1 MITVV
6 GVRFKKAGKIYYFD
20 PDHLDIQKEDNV
32 IVETARGIEFGHVV
46 IGKRDVAEEEIV
58 SPLKKVLRIATSED
72 VKVHQDNKEKNCDT
86 FRICEEKIK
95 SHNLDMK
102 LIDVE
107 YTFDNNKVIFYFT
120 ADGRIDFRELV
131 KDLAAVFKTRIE
143 LRQIGVRDEAK
154 MVNGIGPCGV
164 GLCCA
169 NWLGDFAPV
178 SIKMAKDQNLS
189 LNPTKIS
196 GICGRLMCCLKYEH
210 DTYLSLRKGMPNRG
224 DRVQTEDGPAV
235 VFDTNILLEAV
246 KVRHIIKEREDNPE
260 LGEDVVTYKKDQI
273 KGILKKSAHVE
284 DHEELVIDCSDEIP
298 QEFLQELEGEMKQKA
313 CQNKKCGCKGDHKKP
328 GGNQRKPNREPMPE
342 RSQAETTQRAK
353 SFAKT
358 VASAE
363 PAGGGREGQGSGR
376 DNRDSRDSGREGGR
390 DNARANNEQRQG
402 GQNNPGGDR
411 RANNGTGGSEN
422 KQGGGDKKFRPKPD
436 RKPKKSLEDYN
447 GEMDRKALDQQ
458 NPPAAA
464 PAAKEGGGQKP
475 FKKHRHPHPRDR
487 KPKEG
492 GGERK
497 PSN

>member
-46 IGKRDVAEEEIV
+46 IGKREVAEEEIV

-72 VKVHQDNKEKNCDT
+72 VKSHQDNKEKNCDT

-95 SHNLDMK
+95 AHGLDMK

-107 YTFDNNKVIFYFT
+107 YTFDNNKVVFYFT

-210 DTYLSLRKGMPNRG
+210 DTYLALRKGMPNRG
-224 DRVQTEDGPAV
+224 DRVLTEEGPAV

-246 KVRHIIKEREDNPE
+246 KVRHIVKDREENPE

-273 KGILKKSAHVE
+273 KAILKKSVQH
-284 DHEELVIDCSDEIP
+284 DDTDELVIDCNDEIP
-298 QEFLQELEGEMKQKA
+298 PAFLEDIAGEMKQKA
-313 CQNKKCGCKGDHKKP
+313 CQNKKCGCKGDNKKP
-328 GGNQRKPNREPMPE
+328 YQQNRKPNREPLSE
-342 RSQAETTQRAK
+342 AAQAEATQRAK

-358 VASAE
+358 VATSGAE
-363 PAGGGREGQGSGR
+363 SEKPASNDGRPNN
-376 DNRDSRDSGREGGR
+376 DNRK
-390 DNARANNEQRQG
+390 
-402 GQNNPGGDR
+402 
-411 RANNGTGGSEN
+411 NGTDHKGNGF
-422 KQGGGDKKFRPKPD
+422 DKKFRPRPD
-436 RKPKKSLEDYN
+436 RKPKKSLEDFN
-447 GEMDRKALDQQ
+447 GELDRKEEDQRSLRETTNVSKEN
-458 NPPAAA
+458 NPTPRDAGTQGGDQR
-464 PAAKEGGGQKP
+464 PPKKPRYPHNKDQRPREGGGHNSGPKP
-475 FKKHRHPHPRDR
+475 TDQQ
-487 KPKEG
+487 
-492 GGERK
+492 
-497 PSN
+497 

>member
-46 IGKRDVAEEEIV
+46 IAKREVTEEEIV

-72 VKVHQDNKEKNCDT
+72 VQSHLENKEKNCET
-86 FRICEEKIK
+86 FRICEEKITA
-95 SHNLDMK
+95 HGLDMK

-154 MVNGIGPCGV
+154 MVNGIGPCGI

-210 DTYLSLRKGMPNRG
+210 DTYQALRKGMPNRG
-224 DRVQTEDGPAV
+224 DRVLTEDGPAV
-235 VFDTNILLEAV
+235 VFDTNILLESV
-246 KVRHIIKEREDNPE
+246 KVRHITKEREENPE
-260 LGEDVVTYKKDQI
+260 LGEDVITYKKDQI
-273 KGILKKSAHVE
+273 KAILKKSAQSE
-284 DHEELVIDCSDEIP
+284 DHDDLVIDCTDDIP
-298 QEFLQELEGEMKQKA
+298 QEFLAEIEGELKQKA
-313 CQNKKCGCKGDHKKP
+313 CQNKKCGCKSDKKP
-328 GGNQRKPNREPMPE
+328 YQKDRKPNRDAIPAEAH
-342 RSQAETTQRAK
+342 AETTERAK
-353 SFAKT
+353 QFAKV
-358 VASAE
+358 VAKSE
-363 PAGGGREGQGSGR
+363 EGQSQNQREVNGQSAKENAGSKDQG
-376 DNRDSRDSGREGGR
+376 
-390 DNARANNEQRQG
+390 NNKDKQRFK
-402 GQNNPGGDR
+402 P
-411 RANNGTGGSEN
+411 
-422 KQGGGDKKFRPKPD
+422 RPE
-436 RKPKKSLEDYN
+436 RKPKKSFEDFN
-447 GEMDRKALDQQ
+447 GELDRKEQNRDQGTADKSGQKPSQ
-458 NPPAAA
+458 NPSGE
-464 PAAKEGGGQKP
+464 KRP
-475 FKKHRHPHPRDR
+475 FKKHRHPHPPKDKSNKDGGDV
-487 KPKEG
+487 KPQ
-492 GGERK
+492 
-497 PSN
+497 

>member
-46 IGKRDVAEEEIV
+46 IGKRDVSEEEIV
-58 SPLKKVLRIATSED
+58 SPLKKVLRIASSED
-72 VKVHQDNKEKNCDT
+72 VQVHLENKEKNCDT
-86 FRICEEKIK
+86 FKICEEKI
-95 SHNLDMK
+95 HAHGLDMK

-107 YTFDNNKVIFYFT
+107 YTFDNNKVVFYFT

-131 KDLAAVFKTRIE
+131 KDLASVFKTRIE

-210 DTYLSLRKGMPNRG
+210 DTYLALRKGMPNRG
-224 DRVQTEDGPAV
+224 DRVLTEEGPAV

-246 KVRHIIKEREDNPE
+246 KVRHIVKDREDNPE

-273 KGILKKSAHVE
+273 KAILKKSAHT
-284 DHEELVIDCSDEIP
+284 EESDELTIECSDDIP
-298 QEFLQELEGEMKQKA
+298 KAFLEDLEGDMKQKA
-313 CQNKKCGCKGDHKKP
+313 CNNKKCGCKGDHKRP
-328 GGNQRKPNREPMPE
+328 NNNNRKPNREPLSE
-342 RSQAETTQRAK
+342 AAQADANQRAK

-358 VASAE
+358 VATGEPSGNAE
-363 PAGGGREGQGSGR
+363 KTAGEHKTNQQQ
-376 DNRDSRDSGREGGR
+376 DNRK
-390 DNARANNEQRQG
+390 
-402 GQNNPGGDR
+402 
-411 RANNGTGGSEN
+411 NGF
-422 KQGGGDKKFRPKPD
+422 DKKFRPRPD
-436 RKPKKSLEDYN
+436 KKAKKSLEDYN
-447 GEMDRKALDQQ
+447 GELDRKAQDQS
-458 NPPAAA
+458 
-464 PAAKEGGGQKP
+464 GGANRENTQTPRENSGSGGNGQKP
-475 FKKHRHPHPRDR
+475 FRKQRPPQNRDR
-487 KPKEG
+487 RPKEG
-492 GGERK
+492 GQQTAGK
-497 PSN
+497 PSDQQE

>member
-46 IGKRDVAEEEIV
+46 IGKREVSEEEIV
-58 SPLKKVLRIATSED
+58 SPLKKVLRIASTED
-72 VKVHQDNKEKNCDT
+72 VAVHKENKEKNCET

-95 SHNLDMK
+95 AHGLEMK

-154 MVNGIGPCGV
+154 MVNGIGPCGI

-210 DTYLSLRKGMPNRG
+210 DTYQVLRKGMPNRG
-224 DRVQTEDGPAV
+224 DRVLTEDGAGV
-235 VFDTNILLEAV
+235 VFDTNILLEQV
-246 KVRHIIKEREDNPE
+246 KVRHIVKDRDDNPE
-260 LGEDVVTYKKDQI
+260 LGEDIVIYKKDQI
-273 KGILKKSAHVE
+273 KSILKKSVQVE
-284 DHEELVIDCSDEIP
+284 EHDELIIEGVDEIP
-298 QEFLQELEGEMKQKA
+298 KELLEEIGADLKPKGG
-313 CQNKKCGCKGDHKKP
+313 KKCSGGGCKPANK
-328 GGNQRKPNREPMPE
+328 NNKPNREPLSE
-342 RSQAETTQRAK
+342 KAYQDSTQRAK

-358 VASAE
+358 VAVSDE
-363 PAGGGREGQGSGR
+363 NGKVVGEGQEPKK
-376 DNRDSRDSGREGGR
+376 EGFR
-390 DNARANNEQRQG
+390 NEQR
-402 GQNNPGGDR
+402 
-411 RANNGTGGSEN
+411 SERP
-422 KQGGGDKKFRPKPD
+422 DKKFRPKPE
-436 RKPKKSLEDYN
+436 RKPKRSLEEFS
-447 GEMDRKALDQQ
+447 GELDRKEASQ
-458 NPPAAA
+458 NS
-464 PAAKEGGGQKP
+464 QKLEDRP
-475 FKKHRHPHPRDR
+475 QPERRENFERSGEPRDGNRPNNQNRKHRPHNRDR
-487 KPKEG
+487 KPKAPEG
-492 GGERK
+492 GKIGE
-497 PSN
+497 

>member
-46 IGKRDVAEEEIV
+46 IGKRDVPEDEIV

-86 FRICEEKIK
+86 FKVCEEKIK
-95 SHNLDMK
+95 AHGLDMK

-210 DTYLSLRKGMPNRG
+210 DTYLALRKGMPNRG
-224 DRVQTEDGPAV
+224 DRVLTEEGPAV
-235 VFDTNILLEAV
+235 VFDTNILLESI
-246 KVRHIIKEREDNPE
+246 KVRHIVKDREENPE

-273 KGILKKSAHVE
+273 KSILKKSAHVE
-284 DHEELVIDCSDEIP
+284 EADELVIDCTDELP
-298 QEFLQELEGEMKQKA
+298 KEFLAELGADAQKKA
-313 CQNKKCGCKGDHKKP
+313 CDNKKCGCKGDKKP
-328 GGNQRKPNREPMPE
+328 NSNFRKPNKSPIPG
-342 RSQAETTQRAK
+342 SAQAETTQRAK

-358 VASAE
+358 VATSEGADAAPERPVNTESRPSAPE
-363 PAGGGREGQGSGR
+363 GRKPGEGRPAG
-376 DNRDSRDSGREGGR
+376 
-390 DNARANNEQRQG
+390 A
-402 GQNNPGGDR
+402 
-411 RANNGTGGSEN
+411 
-422 KQGGGDKKFRPKPD
+422 DKKFRPRPD
-436 RKPKKSLEDYN
+436 RKPKKSFEDYN
-447 GEMDRKALDQQ
+447 GELDRKEENQ
-458 NPPAAA
+458 NNQNSANNQNSPKA
-464 PAAKEGGGQKP
+464 PVENKPGNKPESGNRNAGSAGGQKP
-475 FKKHRHPHPRDR
+475 FKKHHHPNQKDR
-487 KPKEG
+487 RPKE

-497 PSN
+497 PSSPNTGDKPSH

>member
-46 IGKRDVAEEEIV
+46 IAKREVTEEEIV

-72 VKVHQDNKEKNCDT
+72 VQSHLENKEKNCET
-86 FRICEEKIK
+86 FRICEEKIAV
-95 SHNLDMK
+95 HGLDMK

-154 MVNGIGPCGV
+154 MVNGIGPCGI

-210 DTYLSLRKGMPNRG
+210 DTYQVLRKGMPNRG
-224 DRVQTEDGPAV
+224 DRVLTEEGPAV
-235 VFDTNILLEAV
+235 VFDTNILLESV
-246 KVRHIIKEREDNPE
+246 KVRHIVKEREENPE
-260 LGEDVVTYKKDQI
+260 LGEDVITYKKDQI
-273 KGILKKSAHVE
+273 KAILKKSAQSD
-284 DHEELVIDCSDEIP
+284 DHEDLVIECTDDIP
-298 QEFLQELEGEMKQKA
+298 QEFLAEIEGELKQKA
-313 CQNKKCGCKGDHKKP
+313 CQNKKCGCKPDKKP
-328 GGNQRKPNREPMPE
+328 YQKDRKPNREPIPAE
-342 RSQAETTQRAK
+342 AQAETTERAK
-353 SFAKT
+353 QFAKV
-358 VASAE
+358 VAKSN
-363 PAGGGREGQGSGR
+363 QGSNQG
-376 DNRDSRDSGREGGR
+376 SRDSQNSKDQGLKNQGN
-390 DNARANNEQRQG
+390 DKDKQRFK
-402 GQNNPGGDR
+402 P
-411 RANNGTGGSEN
+411 
-422 KQGGGDKKFRPKPD
+422 RPE
-436 RKPKKSLEDYN
+436 RKPKKSFEDFN
-447 GEMDRKALDQQ
+447 GELDRKEQNREQ
-458 NPPAAA
+458 NPA
-464 PAAKEGGGQKP
+464 PSQVQAPNQNQVPNQGQGQNQGQVQNQNQKPSQGQSGEKKP
-475 FKKHRHPHPRDR
+475 FKKHKHPHHQKD
-487 KPKEG
+487 KTHKD
-492 GGERK
+492 GGEGK
-497 PSN
+497 PQ

>member
-46 IGKRDVAEEEIV
+46 IAKRDVSEEEIV

-72 VKVHQDNKEKNCDT
+72 VQSHQENKDKNCET
-86 FRICEEKIK
+86 FRICEEKIRD
-95 SHNLDMK
+95 HNLDMK

-154 MVNGIGPCGV
+154 MVNGIGPCGI

-210 DTYLSLRKGMPNRG
+210 DTYQALRKGMPNRG
-224 DRVQTEDGPAV
+224 DRVLTEDGPGI

-246 KVRHIIKEREDNPE
+246 KVRHIVKEREDNPE
-260 LGEDVVTYKKDQI
+260 LGEDIVTYKKDQI
-273 KGILKKSAHVE
+273 KAILKKSAHSE
-284 DHEELVIDCSDEIP
+284 DHDEIVIDCTDEIP
-298 QEFLQELEGEMKQKA
+298 QEFLAELEGEMKQKP
-313 CQNKKCGCKGDHKKP
+313 CQNKKCGNRPDKKP
-328 GGNQRKPNREPMPE
+328 YNKERKPNREPIPAPMQ
-342 RSQAETTQRAK
+342 SETTERAK
-353 SFAKT
+353 QFAKT
-358 VASAE
+358 VAVSEEAA
-363 PAGGGREGQGSGR
+363 PSG
-376 DNRDSRDSGREGGR
+376 NR
-390 DNARANNEQRQG
+390 DNANKDNSNR
-402 GQNNPGGDR
+402 D
-411 RANNGTGGSEN
+411 NGNRDNGNREN
-422 KQGGGDKKFRPKPD
+422 GKDKEKKFKPRPE
-436 RKPKKSLEDYN
+436 RKPKKSFEDFN
-447 GEMDRKALDQQ
+447 GELDRKEEQQ
-458 NPPAAA
+458 SQIQNQGQKHGNPSQVA
-464 PAAKEGGGQKP
+464 PGNDKKP
-475 FKKHRHPHPRDR
+475 FKKHRHPHHTKD
-487 KPKEG
+487 KHPKE

-497 PSN
+497 PQ